1 MARIGK
7 RVRDVTRA
15 RLISAWASKWATIAS
30 DYTLTAAEAAKISG
44 IDWTG
49 ARAQVFQG
57 DLDPEDLDETTTVFE
72 PAVSFF
78 TDSAENDGLEKFR
91 LFSGS
96 TTLVIRIFWEWVEGN
111 AKPDFEEVPDAI
123 QDLLV
128 AVFHDQLWL
137 GAIGAGVTY
146 TGQGSFGKGPVVRA
160 GENWRREI
168 VARLR
173 FGVDV

>member
-7 RVRDVTRA
+7 RVRDVARA
-15 RLISAWASKWATIAS
+15 RLVAAWASTWAAIEG
-30 DYTLTAAEAAKISG
+30 DYTLTPAEAGKVSG

-57 DLDPEDLDETTTVFE
+57 DVDIGDLDETTTLFE
-72 PAVSFF
+72 PAVTFF
-78 TDSAENDGLEKFR
+78 TDSAEHDGQEKFR

-96 TTLVIRIFWEWVEGN
+96 TTLVIRIFWEWAEGN

-128 AVFHDQLWL
+128 AVFHSQSWL

-146 TGQGSFGKGPVVRA
+146 TGQASFGKGPVVRA

-168 VARLR
+168 VARMR